1 MSDANQHCVA
11 HNNAMDRLDAFATF
25 SAVAEAG
32 GLAAAARRLGKSPA
46 VVTRT
51 LQALELELGAR
62 LVRRTTRVVSLTEV
76 GAKFL
81 VDVRRILLAVETS
94 VASVR
99 GDDGRLSGGI
109 VITAPVMFGRLYV
122 APIVLRFLRA
132 HPEVSVRASYM
143 DRVVDLAEE
152 SVDVA
157 VRIAHLRDS
166 SWRAARVGT
175 VRSVL
180 CAAPTYL
187 QERAPLEQPE
197 DLGRHDV
204 VAFAPAAAGATWTFR
219 RARRA
224 HRVAVRPRLTTNST
238 DATIA
243 AAVAGLG
250 IIRALSYQVADEIKR
265 GRLVIL
271 LSEWEP
277 PPIPI
282 HVLHAG
288 SATTHRA
295 RALVDLA
302 VEKLRADPRMKLALE
317 SYKK

>member
-1 MSDANQHCVA
+1 
-11 HNNAMDRLDAFATF
+11 MDRLDAFATF
-25 SAVAEAG
+25 AAVAEAG

-51 LQALELELGAR
+51 LQALEADLGAR

-81 VDVRRILLAVETS
+81 VEVRRILHAVEAS
-94 VASVR
+94 VAAVR

-109 VITAPVMFGRLYV
+109 LLTAPVMFGRLYV

-132 HPEVSVRASYM
+132 HPEVALRASYL

-152 SVDVA
+152 GVDVA

-166 SWRAARVGT
+166 SWRAARVGM
-175 VRSVL
+175 VRSVV
-180 CAAPTYL
+180 CAAPSYL
-187 QERAPLEQPE
+187 RDREPPARPE
-197 DLGRHDV
+197 DLARHDV
-204 VAFAPAAAGATWTFR
+204 VAFAPAAAGTSWTFR

-224 HRVAVRPRLTTNST
+224 HRVVVRPRLTTNST

-243 AAVAGLG
+243 AAAAGLG
-250 IIRALSYQVADEIKR
+250 VIRALSYQVADEIER
-265 GRLVIL
+265 GRLIVL
-271 LSEWEP
+271 LPQWEP

-288 SATTHRA
+288 ATTTHRA
-295 RALVDLA
+295 RALVELM
-302 VEKLRADPRMKLALE
+302 VERLRADPRLALALE